1 MVTRGPDGLP
11 SPSSCVLQA
20 SELPGEPLQYVS
32 HSSAALQKPLSQ
44 LLLALLRLGRPLH
57 NGATWNHTRPLHTL
71 QTLPRQVCALCLFF
85 LALLQRSVSDVTH
98 KHSFVCSWWIMSVY
112 KMRLTNASGLQLD
125 VYEHTVSLRKD
136 LVCGRRFPTVWR
148 LITSHQTG

>member
-1 MVTRGPDGLP
+1 MVNRLRPRVSSRPVSYPENHYSMSPTVVLP
-11 SPSSCVLQA
+11 YRNPSASFSSPSSGLVGLSTMGPPGITPGPFIRYKPSPDRCVR
-20 SELPGEPLQYVS
+20 S
-32 HSSAALQKPLSQ
+32 
-44 LLLALLRLGRPLH
+44 
-57 NGATWNHTRPLHTL
+57 
-71 QTLPRQVCALCLFF
+71 VCFS
-85 LALLQRSVSDVTH
+85 QRSVSDVTH